1 MTNYTVLA
9 ADDEKELLE
18 VLELYLAK
26 DHIKVLK
33 AASGTD
39 ALTIFREQ
47 SVHLV
52 LLDIMMPGMD
62 GYGVLRE
69 IRKESNVPA
78 IMISARDTGN
88 DKILGLELGADD
100 YITKPFDPM
109 EVAAR
114 VKAQL
119 RRSYQFTPLESELES
134 LPQLTLF
141 DLVLNQNEGTLT
153 KGGNPITLTS
163 TEYHILSL
171 LMTNPGR
178 IFTKK
183 QIYETVWQDYYVAD
197 DSSLL
202 VHMSNLRNKI
212 EDDSKTPRI
221 LKTVKGLGYKVE
233 RGGYEK

>member
-1 MTNYTVLA
+1 MPYTVLA
-9 ADDEKELLE
+9 ADDEQELLE

-26 DHIKVLK
+26 DDIKMLK
-33 AASGTD
+33 AGSGTD
-39 ALTIFREQ
+39 ALALFRSQ
-47 SVHLV
+47 PVHLV

-62 GYGVLRE
+62 GYAVLRE
-69 IRKESNVPA
+69 IRTESNLPA
-78 IMISARDTGN
+78 IMLSAKDTDN

-100 YITKPFDPM
+100 YITKPFNPM

-119 RRSYQFTPLESELES
+119 RRSYRFAAAGEPDAPPELA
-134 LPQLTLF
+134 LF

-153 KGGNPITLTS
+153 KRGQPVALTS
-163 TEYHILSL
+163 TEYRILCL
-171 LMTNPGR
+171 LMAHPGR

-183 QIYETVWQDYYVAD
+183 LIYETVWQDYYVED

-202 VHMSNLRNKI
+202 VHLSNLRNKI
-212 EDDSKTPRI
+212 EEDPKLPRI

-233 RGGYEK
+233 RDAP